1 MTDIFSRSLFLFAA
15 GILATV
21 LIWAHPGF
29 ALAQDAADEDVSAQ
43 PNAVVPNIAGCWQGT
58 AFNDSQGN
66 TSILFFFAQKKNK
79 ISKKHSTIDL
89 ENNVPVHGP
98 IIGTVTPTGFK
109 FHGHVAAT
117 GITKGCNIKGTG
129 TFQTQTSLEGSYQY
143 VGFCFEHQF
152 TSGEFSNVNF
162 LGATCP

>member
-79 ISKKHSTIDL
+79 ISKKNSTIDL
-89 ENNVPVHGP
+89 EANVLIHGP
-98 IIGTVTPTGFK
+98 ISGKVTSTHFRFTVMCSLQVSPTG
-109 FHGHVAAT
+109 AT
-117 GITKGCNIKGTG
+117 SRGLHLSRRMVVTKEA
-129 TFQTQTSLEGSYQY
+129 FS
-143 VGFCFEHQF
+143 
-152 TSGEFSNVNF
+152 TSGSASNINSRADEFSKLVP
-162 LGATCP
+162 ATCP